1 MFCDLNVYVIESA
14 PTLYARNKNRFFK
27 TATAGTQG
35 MQQSILGYDL

>member
-1 MFCDLNVYVIESA
+1 MTSMSMSLRAS